1 MTVSS
6 SLSEVSGPA
15 MVGDIHTT
23 LAPSALLFTLF
34 TSPKVTVRGHEDV
47 TASQAKA
54 LMLGKDYAGI
64 NTTANFASPG
74 STVITNLANSTTNL
88 NGFGAINSIRP
99 PRNLQ
104 WMLRFEF

>member
-1 MTVSS
+1 MLRGNATNT
-6 SLSEVSGPA
+6 A
-15 MVGDIHTT
+15 DIGIFKVFPVKERYRFEFRTEMFNAFNHTQ
-23 LAPSALLFTLF
+23 FN
-34 TSPKVTVRGHEDV
+34 
-47 TASQAKA
+47 
-54 LMLGKDYAGI
+54 GI